1 MIAGVAPGAS
11 GLPPGGD
18 DSRLALGA
26 LVIANLSVLAGVLW
40 LGWDAV
46 AVLLLYWHE
55 NLIIG
60 VYTLLRMLRAGGL
73 RALPVAVFFVFHF
86 GVFCLVHG
94 TLLLHLVLKGGAS
107 GGGDGPFGALQGL
120 LTDFYASAPPS
131 FFWSLAA
138 LAVSHGVSTVQHAL
152 VRNED
157 AGRSANAIMSDPYG
171 RIVVMHL
178 VVMAGA
184 VAVVQLGSPQLLVLA
199 LVALKVVL
207 DVLLHVR
214 AHRRRR
220 AKQAQPPPTP
230 SRSADVLAEEGV
242 LLEDEAESR
251 NTPPRRPR
259 IRREQSGGA

>member
-26 LVIANLSVLAGVLW
+26 LIIANLSVLAGVLW

-86 GVFCLVHG
+86 GVFCIVHG
-94 TLLLHLVLKGGAS
+94 TLLLHLVLRGGAS
-107 GGGDGPFGALQGL
+107 GGGDGPFSALQGL
-120 LTDFYASAPPS
+120 LADFYASVPAS

-138 LAVSHGVSTVQHAL
+138 LAISHGVSTVQHAL

-184 VAVVQLGSPQLLVLA
+184 VVVLQLGSPQLLVLA

-207 DVLLHVR
+207 DVILHVR
-214 AHRRRR
+214 AHRRRQAR
-220 AKQAQPPPTP
+220 QAQASPARP
-230 SRSADVLAEEGV
+230 AEVLAEEGV
-242 LLEDEAESR
+242 LFEEAEVG
-251 NTPPRRPR
+251 NAPPRRSR
-259 IRREQSGGA
+259 MQREQSGGA

>member
-1 MIAGVAPGAS
+1 MMSGVAPGAS
-11 GLPPGGD
+11 GVPGSGD
-18 DSRLALGA
+18 DSRLALVA
-26 LVIANLSVLAGVLW
+26 LLIANLSVLVGVLW

-73 RALPVAVFFVFHF
+73 RALPLAVFFVFHF
-86 GVFCLVHG
+86 GMFCFVHG
-94 TLLLHLVLKGGAS
+94 TMLLVLVLKGGA
-107 GGGDGPFGALQGL
+107 GGGDGPFDALQSL
-120 LTDFYASAPPS
+120 LTDFYASAPSS

-138 LAVSHGVSTVQHAL
+138 LTVSHGVSTVQHAL

-157 AGRSANAIMSDPYG
+157 AGRSANAIMGDPYG

-199 LVALKVVL
+199 LVVLKVVL
-207 DVLLHVR
+207 DVALHVR

-220 AKQAQPPPTP
+220 AKQAQPLPPAP

-259 IRREQSGGA
+259 IRREPSGGA